1 MPFIKKYKCLSV
13 KAVAFGAAA
22 FSASAGDMLLSWLNV
37 KKFVSSG
44 DSFRCF
50 MTDYLAKDFSHCVIA
65 HRDYTEGLAESIRE
79 ADILVISAGLYS
91 YRKG

>member
-1 MPFIKKYKCLSV
+1 
-13 KAVAFGAAA
+13 
-22 FSASAGDMLLSWLNV
+22 MLLSWLNV